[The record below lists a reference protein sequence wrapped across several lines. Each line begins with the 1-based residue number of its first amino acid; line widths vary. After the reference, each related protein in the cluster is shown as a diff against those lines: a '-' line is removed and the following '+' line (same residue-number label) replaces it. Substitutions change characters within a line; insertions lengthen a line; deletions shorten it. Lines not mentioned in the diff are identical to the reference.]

1 MKQLMLGLITSLCSS
16 ILYASITTSIEPSTP
31 RVGEPFRLNITLV
44 DETADGTP
52 DLIALQ
58 NEFSLD
64 GTEHRVSYTLINGN
78 AQNISQWSLLLT
90 PKRAGHI
97 TIPSIRIGQIQTQ
110 AKSILVEGETKKSS
124 AYLHTLTDDPL
135 QINTKVDEKKPYINQ
150 QIRYSVKLYNRA
162 PLLNAAYEPP
172 HLDEA
177 LMIPLGNRSYQ
188 TLRKG
193 QRYEVEEQHYA
204 FFPQKSGEQTIDP
217 PVFKALLYGAT
228 PRQVRVSGTPTPLI
242 VQSMPAYATGRHW
255 LPAKSIT
262 LTERFENKKVTL
274 NVGETL
280 TRVITLQGIA
290 LPAELLTLT
299 STKSTPDYSVYAEKP
314 NLRNSIHGEDVMGT
328 TTVKLTYLFNTKGR
342 ITLPGFSITWF
353 NTQTQQEE
361 KAELPSRT
369 LQIAPQKKTL
379 KKQIKPALQ
388 ANEHPRNYL
397 AFTCIGLLI
406 LSLILW
412 GCFFYFRKNKKTNPL
427 HELKLAC
434 KKNKP
439 FQAEQALLRWAK
451 NQWPEHRCLN
461 LNQLQERLHEKTLA
475 TEILKLSEAL
485 YSKTHKQWKGTALLS
500 AVLSYK
506 MGHKKKSS
514 KKRGLPQLNP

>member
-1 MKQLMLGLITSLCSS
+1 MKQRILGLIISLCSS
-16 ILYASITTSIEPSTP
+16 MLFASITTSIEPSTP

-58 NEFSLD
+58 NEFTLD

-78 AQNISQWSLLLT
+78 AQNISQWTLLLT
-90 PKRAGHI
+90 PKRAGHL
-97 TIPSIRIGQIQTQ
+97 TIPSIQIGQIQTQ

-124 AYLHTLTDDPL
+124 AYLHTLSDDPL

-228 PRQVRVSGTPTPLI
+228 PRQIRVKGTPTQLL
-242 VQSMPAYATGRHW
+242 VQSMPANYTGRHW

-262 LTERFENKKVTL
+262 LTEHFEDAKTTP
-274 NVGETL
+274 NVGDTL
-280 TRVITLQGIA
+280 TRIITLRGIA
-290 LPAELLTLT
+290 LPAELLTLP
-299 STKSTPDYSVYAEKP
+299 STKSTPNYSIYAEKAH
-314 NLRNSIHGEDVMGT
+314 LRNTIHGEDVMGT
-328 TTVKLTYLFNTKGR
+328 TTVKLTYLFNTQGS

-353 NTQTQQEE
+353 NTQTQKEE

-369 LQIAPQKKTL
+369 LQIAAQKKPL
-379 KKQIKPALQ
+379 KKEIKPARQ
-388 ANEHPRNYL
+388 AKAHPTNYL
-397 AFTCIGLLI
+397 ALTWIGMFI
-406 LSLILW
+406 LGLTLCS
-412 GCFFYFRKNKKTNPL
+412 GFFYFRKNKKASPL

-434 KKNKP
+434 KKNQP
-439 FQAEQALLRWAK
+439 FQAEQALLAWAK
-451 NQWPEHRCLN
+451 SQ
-461 LNQLQERLHEKTLA
+461 
-475 TEILKLSEAL
+475 
-485 YSKTHKQWKGTALLS
+485 
-500 AVLSYK
+500 
-506 MGHKKKSS
+506 
-514 KKRGLPQLNP
+514 